1 MTDRIYNFSAG
12 PAVLPLPVLQKA
24 QAEMLNFEGC
34 GMSVMEL
41 SHRTP
46 VFDGI
51 IARAENG
58 LRKLMNIPDDYAVLF
73 LQGGASLQFAMIP
86 MNLYLPGHPVDVV
99 HTGTWTQKA
108 IGELKKLAEY
118 RPAASGE
125 DDDFTRIPGR
135 LVFNADASY
144 VHIASNNTIRGT
156 QWHAFP
162 DTGDVPLV
170 ADMSSDILS
179 RPIDVSRFG
188 LIFGGAQK
196 NIGPAGVTIVIIR
209 KELAERAADSLPTML
224 NYRTHIAKRSLFN
237 TPPTYGIY
245 MIALVMEWLKAEGGL
260 AAIES
265 RNQQKAGL
273 LYRAIDGTD
282 FYHGPVALEDRS
294 LMNVVFRI
302 KNGDEMLEK
311 QFVADAAQAGLA
323 NLKGHRSTGGIRAS
337 IYNAQPVAG
346 VQALVDFMADFEQ
359 KYG

>member
-1 MTDRIYNFSAG
+1 MTHRIFNFSAG
-12 PAVLPLPVLQKA
+12 PAVLPLPVLEKA
-24 QAEMLNFEGC
+24 QAEMLDFENC

-46 VFDGI
+46 IFDGI

-58 LRKLMNIPDDYAVLF
+58 LRKLLDIPDDYAVLF

-86 MNLYLPGHPVDVV
+86 MNLYLPGRPVDVV
-99 HTGTWTQKA
+99 HTGAWTAKA

-118 RPAASGE
+118 RLAASGE
-125 DDDFTRIPGR
+125 ADNFTRIPGR

-179 RPIDVSRFG
+179 RPIDVSQFG
-188 LIFGGAQK
+188 LIFAGAQK

-209 KELAERAADSLPTML
+209 KDLAERAADSLPTML
-224 NYRTHIAKRSLFN
+224 DYRTHIAKRSLFN

-245 MIALVMEWLKAEGGL
+245 MVALVTEWLAAEGGL
-260 AAIES
+260 AAIEE
-265 RNQQKAGL
+265 RNRYKAGL
-273 LYRAIDGTD
+273 LYQAIDGTD
-282 FYHGPVALEDRS
+282 FYRGPVAVEDRS

-302 KNGDEMLEK
+302 KDGDEVLEK
-311 QFVADAAQAGLA
+311 QFVAEAARAGMS

-337 IYNAQPVAG
+337 IYNAQPVEG
-346 VQALVDFMADFEQ
+346 VEALVSFMAEFEQ